1 MKKVYCLLTFISF
14 ICCTSDSPQE
24 VIPPTLNYTLT
35 IKSEEGG
42 SVSST
47 GGSYESGKVVTITAT
62 ANPEYIF
69 SGWSNGSTDNPL
81 SVTMNSNQTITG
93 LKCDERLGNTFTLEL
108 LTLSLR

>member
-69 SGWSNGSTDNPL
+69 S
-81 SVTMNSNQTITG
+81 
-93 LKCDERLGNTFTLEL
+93 
-108 LTLSLR
+108 